1 MNAGDPPASQEI
13 KSKDAPK
20 QKEDTPLLQSFLW
33 TLASHPYASTVS
45 GPKSVSQIQQAKLGS
60 TRFMPAVPTIPPPP
74 LPPLP
79 PAKQHKLQHTAVK
92 HTAAPAFSVQSDG
105 PVLHTV
111 INDRGTKVLN
121 LASSTACTEVP
132 VGTLAKAPFR
142 HLWGAPCPGELTS
155 WVSLCKL
162 QEPFVPTGSG
172 QGLKSRLHAPFS

>member
-1 MNAGDPPASQEI
+1 MLPSRRKTHLYCNRSCGRLQAIPMQAQSAAQSQSAKSSKQSLAQPASCQLFPPSRPPA
-13 KSKDAPK
+13 
-20 QKEDTPLLQSFLW
+20 
-33 TLASHPYASTVS
+33 
-45 GPKSVSQIQQAKLGS
+45 
-60 TRFMPAVPTIPPPP
+60 PA
-74 LPPLP
+74 PLP